1 MPEVKTET
9 ENWAAVLAGDEMT
22 TIPESDRTL
31 IIAEKTYLWLE
42 DKAASERKKIKNPL
56 LKQLR
61 TPKSVA
67 QKILAVPLVATCGT
81 YLDDGMPWEK
91 ALLVPKKNEK

>member
-1 MPEVKTET
+1 VHGEPD
-9 ENWAAVLAGDEMT
+9 VLEGDELT
-22 TIPESDRTL
+22 AIPEADRTL

-56 LKQLR
+56 LKRLR

-67 QKILAVPLVATCGT
+67 QKILAVAVEANGRRR
-81 YLDDGMPWEK
+81 G
-91 ALLVPKKNEK
+91 

>member
-1 MPEVKTET
+1 VRNE
-9 ENWAAVLAGDEMT
+9 

-67 QKILAVPLVATCGT
+67 QKILAVAVEQG
-81 YLDDGMPWEK
+81 K
-91 ALLVPKKNEK
+91 VKR